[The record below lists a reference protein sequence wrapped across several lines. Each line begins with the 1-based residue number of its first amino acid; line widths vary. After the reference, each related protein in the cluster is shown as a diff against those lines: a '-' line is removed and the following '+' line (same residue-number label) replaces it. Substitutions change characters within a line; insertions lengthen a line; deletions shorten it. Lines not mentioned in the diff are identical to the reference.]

1 MTHDQEEALS
11 LGDKIA
17 VMNDGAVQ
25 QVGTPQEIYHDP
37 ANVFVG
43 TFIGSP
49 PINLYKCTLEERGGQ
64 RYAVS
69 ELFNV
74 PIHSKIF
81 KREASAER
89 HAQFAIRPEFT
100 TIGPPSETAFP
111 ARVNLIEPLGSRT
124 VIFLQANETEI
135 RSVVQGDA
143 PIKEGEDV
151 HIHFDLK
158 HAFLFDGS
166 GERM

>member
-1 MTHDQEEALS
+1 
-11 LGDKIA
+11 
-17 VMNDGAVQ
+17 MNDGAVQ

-37 ANVFVG
+37 TNVFVG

-49 PINLYKCTLEERGGQ
+49 PLNLHECTLEERGGQ
-64 RYAVS
+64 LIAVS
-69 ELFNV
+69 ELFSV
-74 PIHSKIF
+74 PIPPEILK
-81 KREASAER
+81 KEASGEP
-89 HAQFAIRPEFT
+89 HAQFAIRPEFV
-100 TIGPPSETAFP
+100 TIAPQSEISFP

-143 PIKEGEDV
+143 PIKEGEAV
-151 HIHFDLK
+151 HIKFDMK

-166 GERM
+166 GDRM